1 MQHWLDKL
9 TDLAA
14 IEGDECILKTGLA
27 DFAEHFGFTGFAYL
41 HIQHKHIIAV
51 TNYHREWQSTYFDK
65 KFDALD
71 PVVKRARSRKHV
83 FAWSGEQE
91 RPGLSKEERAFYAHA
106 ADYGIFA
113 QLILDQCRQ
122 SIMTFTEVDRLGR
135 DHDPYA
141 VR

>member
-83 FAWSGEQE
+83 FAWSGSRNGRGCRRKSAPSMRM
-91 RPGLSKEERAFYAHA
+91 RPITASLCSSFFTSA
-106 ADYGIFA
+106 ANP
-113 QLILDQCRQ
+113 
-122 SIMTFTEVDRLGR
+122 S
-135 DHDPYA
+135 
-141 VR
+141 